1 MIILVHQHYVAH
13 TGITAVRA
21 IYLFSVCC
29 FLKHRLF
36 SEKKCTNRM
45 GGRGGEGG
53 GEKGMGTSH
62 IKRPGVLVKPF
73 RVKKSIVVPLRVFNL

>member
-1 MIILVHQHYVAH
+1 
-13 TGITAVRA
+13 
-21 IYLFSVCC
+21 
-29 FLKHRLF
+29 
-36 SEKKCTNRM
+36 M